1 MRDRGAIA
9 PGAAVDAYEAYLEAA
24 LACAS
29 AAGAG
34 AGSVPTSERPD
45 EGCFVVRGARGLR
58 LLYTERGGETLLVEG
73 SPEALVFYV
82 ASGITCAMAQR
93 YELEH
98 RRPGEDTRRQWMADH
113 VRRMAALRPSWGAR
127 QQAEYDEVLT
137 RHPFDDQLARRAERW
152 SELLRAGLDRDQA
165 VAQATREFP

>member
-1 MRDRGAIA
+1 M
-9 PGAAVDAYEAYLEAA
+9 DAYQAYVEAA

-29 AAGAG
+29 AAGAH
-34 AGSVPTSERPD
+34 AASVPTLERPD

-93 YELEH
+93 HEFEH
-98 RRPGEDTRRQWMADH
+98 RRRGEDTRRQWMADH
-113 VRRMAALRPSWGAR
+113 VRRMAALRPDWGVR
-127 QQAEYDEVLT
+127 QQAEYDEVLCA
-137 RHPFDDQLARRAERW
+137 HPFDDQLARRSERW
-152 SELLRAGLDRDQA
+152 SELMAAGLTRDEA
-165 VAQATREFP
+165 VAQATRELP